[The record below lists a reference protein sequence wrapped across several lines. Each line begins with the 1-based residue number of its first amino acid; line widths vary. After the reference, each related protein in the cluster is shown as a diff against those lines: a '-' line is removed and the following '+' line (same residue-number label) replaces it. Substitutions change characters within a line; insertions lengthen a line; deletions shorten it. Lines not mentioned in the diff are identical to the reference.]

1 MDIMYSLQG
10 IENNENIA
18 NDIILQMCI
27 PGYYVLHFI
36 KLYLVK
42 YMSSIHFYL
51 NGCI

>member
-18 NDIILQMCI
+18 NDTILQMCI